1 MKHYLTGDPWTEA
14 KLLHAEELAAEA
26 RAYAARWALLRE
38 ARPPRRGA
46 ASRLRAGRRGPEPGV
61 RRRDPA
67 EPGARWGAKLS
78 GLAKRPPLFR

>member
-38 ARPPRRGA
+38 ARPPRRRARVWLGTLLLA
-46 ASRLRAGRRGPEPGV
+46 AGRRLLDSVPDATGP
-61 RRRDPA
+61 DPA
-67 EPGARWGAKLS
+67 
-78 GLAKRPPLFR
+78 

>member
-38 ARPPRRGA
+38 ARPPRRCARVWLGTLLLA
-46 ASRLRAGRRGPEPGV
+46 AGRRLLDSVPGAAGP
-61 RRRDPA
+61 DPA
-67 EPGARWGAKLS
+67 
-78 GLAKRPPLFR
+78 